1 MQGESDPPTLWKR
14 AIWLESGG
22 AAPTGE
28 AMVQWF
34 AKADR
39 ALSSQPAALEVGV
52 EVSGTHATGEAGT
65 RELFSEETL
74 TTLVFEDGV
83 VVRLTAAVADGQ
95 LLFLKHLESQK
106 EIVTRVLRQRTFGSA
121 STYVELEFT
130 EPAPDFWGN
139 ALELARSGASAGS
152 ATDSPAEVEAREFL
166 ASEKPD
172 QESHAP
178 TPDEEEVAFLRE
190 EIAALRAQMG
200 SLLEASPTPQ
210 PVEMAVPPGVAT
222 ADMSSVITT
231 LLGAAPA
238 APAARKTEARVEFSG
253 GEESTSE
260 TTIES
265 LPGHRVVMPWRLIA
279 AIIALAFLSGVASQ
293 KGLLSEWFGKRRLT
307 VSASATLAASRGTA
321 GAPARSKSVSASS
334 PAPAGT
340 AGPTKTATAD
350 TASSDAS
357 ATSNGHDAIPA
368 NVSMRD
374 VATREVTLREVATH
388 EANDRTTESRPDR
401 SSTDVGAADVNAVS
415 APVAAEEAYQPPSL
429 VKSVNA
435 VPPAEALRGFVT
447 GDVKCDALID
457 ASGKVASATV
467 VSGPAVLRG
476 AAIEALRK
484 YEYKAATRNGQPVAG
499 HVMATVKFWY
509 EP

>member
-1 MQGESDPPTLWKR
+1 LWKR

-22 AAPTGE
+22 AASTGE

-52 EVSGTHATGEAGT
+52 EVSGTHAAGEAGT

-106 EIVTRVLRQRTFGSA
+106 EIVTRVLRQRALGLA
-121 STYVELEFT
+121 NAYVELEFT
-130 EPAPDFWGN
+130 EAAPDFWGS
-139 ALELARSGASAGS
+139 ALELARSGASASS

-166 ASEKPD
+166 ASDKPD

-200 SLLEASPTPQ
+200 SLLEASPAPT
-210 PVEMAVPPGVAT
+210 PVEMAVPPDVAT

-231 LLGAAPA
+231 LLGAPPS
-238 APAARKTEARVEFSG
+238 APAARKTESREEFSG

-307 VSASATLAASRGTA
+307 VSASAALAASRGTA
-321 GAPARSKSVSASS
+321 GVPARSKSVSASS

-340 AGPTKTATAD
+340 AGPTKQATTDA
-350 TASSDAS
+350 ASSDAS
-357 ATSNGHDAIPA
+357 ATISGHETLPT
-368 NVSMRD
+368 NVSMREG
-374 VATREVTLREVATH
+374 ATREVTMHDVTMREVATQQ
-388 EANDRTTESRPDR
+388 ANDRTAESRPDR

-415 APVAAEEAYQPPSL
+415 VPVAAEEAYQPPSL
-429 VKSVNA
+429 VKSVKT

-457 ASGKVASATV
+457 ATGKVVSATV

>member
-1 MQGESDPPTLWKR
+1 
-14 AIWLESGG
+14 
-22 AAPTGE
+22 
-28 AMVQWF
+28 MVQWF

-52 EVSGTHATGEAGT
+52 EVSGTHATGETGA

-83 VVRLTAAVADGQ
+83 VVRLTATVADGQ

-106 EIVTRVLRQRTFGSA
+106 EIVTRVLRQRALGSA
-121 STYVELEFT
+121 NAYVELEFT
-130 EPAPDFWGN
+130 EAAPDFWGT

-152 ATDSPAEVEAREFL
+152 VTDSSAEVEAREFL
-166 ASEKPD
+166 ASDKPE

-200 SLLEASPTPQ
+200 SLLEASPAPP
-210 PVEMAVPPGVAT
+210 PVEMAVPSDVAT

-231 LLGAAPA
+231 LLGAPPLASAPRA
-238 APAARKTEARVEFSG
+238 IEAKKEFSG
-253 GEESTSE
+253 GEESTAE

-279 AIIALAFLSGVASQ
+279 AIVALAFLSGVASQ

-307 VSASATLAASRGTA
+307 VSASAALDASRGTA
-321 GAPARSKSVSASS
+321 GAPVRSKPAKTSEASSGASS
-334 PAPAGT
+334 PAPSGT
-340 AGPTKTATAD
+340 AGPTKTATTDA
-350 TASSDAS
+350 ASSDAS
-357 ATSNGHDAIPA
+357 ATSSGREAVPT
-368 NVSMRD
+368 NVSMRE
-374 VATREVTLREVATH
+374 VATQEVAMREVATH
-388 EANDRTTESRPDR
+388 QGKDVIAGLSPDR
-401 SSTDVGAADVNAVS
+401 NTTNAFGADTTTVS
-415 APVAAEEAYQPPSL
+415 APDAAEEAYQPPSL

-457 ASGKVASATV
+457 ATGRVASATV
-467 VSGPAVLRG
+467 VSGPAVLRS

-484 YEYKAATRNGQPVAG
+484 YEYKAAIRNGQPVAG